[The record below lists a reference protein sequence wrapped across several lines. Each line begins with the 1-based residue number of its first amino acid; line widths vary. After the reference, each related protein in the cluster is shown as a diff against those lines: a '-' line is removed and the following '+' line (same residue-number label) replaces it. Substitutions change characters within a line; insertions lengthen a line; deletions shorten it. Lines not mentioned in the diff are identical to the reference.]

1 MKLTRG
7 YFNSYSRVGDSNIVN
22 ESYSRTRYFSSDSVR
37 SASGNTVF
45 ISHKHSD
52 LDDLKGLLNFL
63 KRNYNVIPYID
74 SMDKR
79 MPEETCGDTAV
90 RIKQVISTCNRF
102 LLLATNKALASMWCN
117 WEVGIA
123 DKLKLP
129 ANNMAILPMVDSIN
143 SLYDGN
149 EYLEIYP
156 YVDEWVNYDG
166 KKQLT
171 VVYKDYAGKQKRVSI
186 KDWLSGDGNY

>member
-1 MKLTRG
+1 
-7 YFNSYSRVGDSNIVN
+7 
-22 ESYSRTRYFSSDSVR
+22 
-37 SASGNTVF
+37 
-45 ISHKHSD
+45 
-52 LDDLKGLLNFL
+52 
-63 KRNYNVIPYID
+63 
-74 SMDKR
+74 
-79 MPEETCGDTAV
+79 
-90 RIKQVISTCNRF
+90 
-102 LLLATNKALASMWCN
+102 MWCN